1 MCYHTRIT
9 ETVANLEYRFKASL
23 HKEST
28 RLFFDKPRFHI
39 NGFSHP
45 NILVIPQQRPDVLAP
60 GVWGIVPDNKEP
72 DDIKSYYKEAVK
84 YGAGLNAQ
92 SEKLFNHFIYK
103 NVALTQRCI
112 IPVNGFFEPHT
123 SQKKK
128 YPFYIHRKDDGIMSL
143 AGIYTVI
150 GSYITF
156 AILTKK
162 ASPLIEKIH
171 NIKKRQPV
179 ILNLEGEKSWLDDS
193 LSYDHVNDLITQF
206 YMDNQL
212 EGYSV
217 SKDLYNT
224 KVDSN
229 VETITTKIVYP
240 ELNNNEL
247 F

>member
-23 HKEST
+23 HKESN

-45 NILVIPQQRPDVLAP
+45 NMLVIPQQKPDVLAP

-72 DDIKSYYKEAVK
+72 DEIKPYFKESVK
-84 YGAGLNAQ
+84 YGGGLNAQ
-92 SEKLFNHFIYK
+92 SEKLFNHFIYR
-103 NVALTQRCI
+103 NIALTQRCI
-112 IPVNGFFEPHT
+112 IPVTGFFEPHT

-128 YPFYIHRKDDGIMSL
+128 YPFYIHRKDDAIMSL

-150 GSYITF
+150 ETYVTF

-162 ASPLIEKIH
+162 ASPLFEKIH

-179 ILNLEGEKSWLDDS
+179 ILSLESEKNWLDNS
-193 LSYDHVNDLITQF
+193 ITNDQVKELI
-206 YMDNQL
+206 NQA
-212 EGYSV
+212 YSDDQIEAYTV
-217 SKDLYNT
+217 SKDVYNT
-224 KVDSN
+224 RIDSDI
-229 VETITTKIVYP
+229 ETITNKVEYP
-240 ELNNNEL
+240 ELEYIQL

>member
-9 ETVANLEYRFKASL
+9 ESVTNLEYRFKASL

-28 RLFFDKPRFHI
+28 RLLFDKPRYHI

-45 NILVIPQQRPDVLAP
+45 NMLIIPQQKPDILAP

-72 DDIKSYYKEAVK
+72 NEIKPYYKEAVK
-84 YGAGLNAQ
+84 YGGGLNAQ
-92 SEKLFNHFIYK
+92 SEKLFNHFIYR

-112 IPVNGFFEPHT
+112 IPVTGFFEPHT
-123 SQKKK
+123 SRKKK

-150 GSYITF
+150 GPYITF

-162 ASPLIEKIH
+162 ASPLFEKIH
-171 NIKKRQPV
+171 NVKKRQPV
-179 ILNLEGEKSWLDDS
+179 ILDFENEKYWLDES
-193 LSYDHVNDLITQF
+193 LTKDQVKELMTKTYSEDLLDAYT
-206 YMDNQL
+206 
-212 EGYSV
+212 V
-217 SKDLYNT
+217 SKDVYNT
-224 KVDSN
+224 RIDSN
-229 VETITTKIVYP
+229 VETISNKVEYP
-240 ELNNNEL
+240 ELKDNLL

>member
-23 HKEST
+23 HKESN

-45 NILVIPQQRPDVLAP
+45 NMLVIPQQKPDVLAP

-72 DDIKSYYKEAVK
+72 DEIKPYFKESVK
-84 YGAGLNAQ
+84 YGGGLNAQ
-92 SEKLFNHFIYK
+92 SEKLFNHFIYR
-103 NVALTQRCI
+103 NIALTQRCI
-112 IPVNGFFEPHT
+112 IPVTGFFEPHT

-128 YPFYIHRKDDGIMSL
+128 YPFYIHRKDDAIMSL

-150 GSYITF
+150 ETYVTF

-162 ASPLIEKIH
+162 ASPLFEKIH

-179 ILNLEGEKSWLDDS
+179 ILNLESEKNWLDNS
-193 LSYDHVNDLITQF
+193 LANDQVKDIVAQSYKDDH
-206 YMDNQL
+206 L
-212 EGYSV
+212 EAYTV
-217 SKDLYNT
+217 SKDVYNT
-224 KVDSN
+224 RIDSDI
-229 VETITTKIVYP
+229 ETITNKVEYP
-240 ELNNNEL
+240 ELEYIQL